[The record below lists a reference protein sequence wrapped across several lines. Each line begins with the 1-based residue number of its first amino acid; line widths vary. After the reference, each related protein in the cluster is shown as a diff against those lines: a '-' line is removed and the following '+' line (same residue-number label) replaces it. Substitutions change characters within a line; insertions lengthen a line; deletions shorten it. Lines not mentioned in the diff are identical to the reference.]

1 MNTSLPLSG
10 IRVLD
15 LTQVYAGPTCTR
27 ERGRRDSSL
36 CEADIHTGTGLREQ
50 SSLVHPRGAQNDI
63 EVRQ

>member
-10 IRVLD
+10 IRVLN

-27 ERGRRDSSL
+27 ERSRRDSSL
-36 CEADIHTGTGLREQ
+36 WEADVRTGPGLRKQ
-50 SSLVHPRGAQNDI
+50 SSLVHRRGAQNDI